1 MKEPFNSVDYKNSYN
16 RAHYDIVR
24 LSFPK
29 GTKRLML
36 QRAEEQGYIVK
47 GKPSVSSY
55 LYHLFQADIE
65 ATVNTTIIAE

>member
-1 MKEPFNSVDYKNSYN
+1 MKEPFNSVDYRNSYN
-16 RAHYDIVR
+16 KEHYDIVR
-24 LSFPK
+24 VSFPK
-29 GTKRLML
+29 GAKQLMM

-65 ATVNTTIIAE
+65 VTVNVTTTVE